1 MDLNVIEYKTFNV
14 VSDSTFQ
21 LLSKKLPLNKF
32 WYSFEGEYP
41 QLYEMAIKI
50 LLPFL
55 TIYLY
60 KASFSSFI
68 STSHNRLNVV
78 TDVKTHLSSF
88 KPDNK
93 EIWKKC
99 RTVPL
104 FSLDF
109 FCFGKFSIFYLKC
122 YCSWSKL
129 IDLKFSSQGKIFFLY
144 SVLSLHEMMAIH

>member
-1 MDLNVIEYKTFNV
+1 
-14 VSDSTFQ
+14 
-21 LLSKKLPLNKF
+21 
-32 WYSFEGEYP
+32 
-41 QLYEMAIKI
+41 MAIKI

-93 EIWKKC
+93 EIVFQDKMEA
-99 RTVPL
+99 
-104 FSLDF
+104 
-109 FCFGKFSIFYLKC
+109 LK
-122 YCSWSKL
+122 
-129 IDLKFSSQGKIFFLY
+129 I
-144 SVLSLHEMMAIH
+144 EMRSHIAI